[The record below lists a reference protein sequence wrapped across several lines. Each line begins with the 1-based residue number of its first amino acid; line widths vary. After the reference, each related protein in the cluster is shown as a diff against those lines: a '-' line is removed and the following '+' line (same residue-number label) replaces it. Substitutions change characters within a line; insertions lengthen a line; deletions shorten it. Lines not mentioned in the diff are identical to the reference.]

1 MSTHLDGRDVRQRG
15 QVLRVGDGRD
25 ELDGRH
31 GGAGGAAVGAGH
43 GGRGG
48 AGGVD
53 GGVVHGDHRE
63 GPGVPGVGVLG
74 RHKTPAL
81 GRGDAAASRRRRRPK
96 GRDLNPTGAKLTL
109 TASTAPASTEGRA
122 TLILFFTWKGKGYF
136 MWLGFLTDST
146 PSTKLF
152 CIELCFLKENFP
164 LPSKRAFAFAKIA

>member
-1 MSTHLDGRDVRQRG
+1 MLMTPFHSQALAIKAEREGSSTDLDGRDVRQGG

-31 GGAGGAAVGAGH
+31 GGAGGATVGAGH

-63 GPGVPGVGVLG
+63 GPGVAGVGVLG
-74 RHKTPAL
+74 RQRHHA
-81 GRGDAAASRRRRRPK
+81 GSRGHRGCHRNAAP
-96 GRDLNPTGAKLTL
+96 GRDPRLTL

-122 TLILFFTWKGKGYF
+122 TDTLLHLERKKNTLCGSILNRQHSFHQIVVVF
-136 MWLGFLTDST
+136 S
-146 PSTKLF
+146 
-152 CIELCFLKENFP
+152 
-164 LPSKRAFAFAKIA
+164 